1 MALNGCSHR
10 GAHLP
15 HRGGRMPKKKR
26 SSGKGNVV
34 PITTS
39 EHFRWKCPLKK
50 CNAGGTVYTKS
61 DVKGAIAIHVA
72 LIHPDGK

>member
-1 MALNGCSHR
+1 
-10 GAHLP
+10 
-15 HRGGRMPKKKR
+15 MPKKR
-26 SSGKGNVV
+26 HSSGKGNVV

-61 DVKGAIAIHVA
+61 DVKGAIAIHIA